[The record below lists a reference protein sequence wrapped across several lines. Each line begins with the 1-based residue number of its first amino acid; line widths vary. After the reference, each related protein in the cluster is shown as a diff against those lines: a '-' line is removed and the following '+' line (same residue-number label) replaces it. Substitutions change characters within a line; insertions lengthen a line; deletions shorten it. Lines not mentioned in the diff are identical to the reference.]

1 MKDNNVWFVPTYSAL
16 ADMSDAGGDYDDPG
30 LQIRARFMLPQLRV
44 AIQRAIRIGVKFAT
58 GADTESAGRRSVA
71 RVPGEIA
78 YLVDAGLTPLAAIQ
92 AATIGGAELLGLE
105 KTTGSLE
112 PGFEAD
118 LIAVA
123 GNPLEHIWVLQ
134 NPLFIMSNGQ
144 IVLNALDP
152 SK

>member
-1 MKDNNVWFVPTYSAL
+1 V
-16 ADMSDAGGDYDDPG
+16 
-30 LQIRARFMLPQLRV
+30 
-44 AIQRAIRIGVKFAT
+44 
-58 GADTESAGRRSVA
+58 
-71 RVPGEIA
+71 
-78 YLVDAGLTPLAAIQ
+78 TPLAAIQ
-92 AATIGGAELLGLE
+92 AATIGGAELLGVE
-105 KTTGSLE
+105 KKTGSLE

-144 IVLNALDP
+144 VVLNALDP